1 MTNREAI
8 SVVVV
13 EDEHLARAR
22 AVRMVREQ
30 RDMVIVAEAGTGPA
44 AVETIEQH
52 RPDLALIDI
61 ALPELNAFEVL
72 SAVNGPLPLVV
83 FMTAFDQYAVKAFE
97 VHAVDYLLKPLEKAR
112 FTEAIERVR
121 RRLATR
127 ESGGA
132 EDVLRR
138 LAPSGLLQNQRLLV
152 RAGDRMIV
160 VTPRDID
167 WIVAVGNY
175 VKIHR
180 GGESFVVRQTLATME
195 QRLRPD
201 GFVRIQRSIVVNAR
215 KIVELVRESRE
226 SYAVVMSNGTRL
238 RLGERYRD
246 NLKSVFGEL

>member
-1 MTNREAI
+1 MSARESI

-22 AVRMVREQ
+22 AVKLVREQ
-30 RDMVIVAEAGTGPA
+30 RDLVIVAEAGTGPA
-44 AVETIEQH
+44 AVEVIEEH

-72 SAVNGPLPLVV
+72 GAVNGTLPLVV
-83 FMTAFDQYAVKAFE
+83 FMTAFDQFAVKAFE
-97 VHAVDYLLKPLEKAR
+97 IHAVDYLLKPLERER
-112 FTEAIERVR
+112 FTSAIERVR
-121 RRLATR
+121 KRLATQ
-127 ESGGA
+127 EQEGSA
-132 EDVLRR
+132 DVLRR

-152 RAGDRMIV
+152 RSGERIIV
-160 VTPRDID
+160 VAPREID

-180 GGESFVVRQTLATME
+180 GGESLLVRHTLATLE
-195 QRLRPD
+195 ERLRSD

-215 KIVELVRESRE
+215 KIVELVRESRD
-226 SYAVVMSNGTRL
+226 SYAVVMSNGTKL
-238 RLGERYRD
+238 RLGERYRE